1 MKIIY
6 KKDQV
11 LKLENRKE
19 YKFLYNDY
27 ELSNLFSTYK
37 KNLEPL
43 YPDRKISS
51 MYLDTANFELYN
63 NSKNTDTDKLKVRFR
78 MYPTDN
84 QIYFEIKRNS
94 DKNKT
99 KVKELTSYKSFN
111 EIDFKLLEGKHLT
124 PVLKVDYLRSYFTFK
139 NTRITIDKNVSFQ
152 STVNRSL
159 VNKIINLDFN
169 VVEFKLF
176 NQDKDIE
183 KNFLSNPI
191 AFSKYDYGI
200 KSIYKI

>member
-1 MKIIY
+1 M
-6 KKDQV
+6 
-11 LKLENRKE
+11 
-19 YKFLYNDY
+19 
-27 ELSNLFSTYK
+27 
-37 KNLEPL
+37 
-43 YPDRKISS
+43 
-51 MYLDTANFELYN
+51 
-63 NSKNTDTDKLKVRFR
+63 
-78 MYPTDN
+78 
-84 QIYFEIKRNS
+84 
-94 DKNKT
+94 
-99 KVKELTSYKSFN
+99 
-111 EIDFKLLEGKHLT
+111 
-124 PVLKVDYLRSYFTFK
+124 KVDYLRSYFTFK

-183 KNFLSNPI
+183 KFLSNPI

>member
-27 ELSNLFSTYK
+27 ELTNLFSTYK
-37 KNLEPL
+37 KNLKPL

-78 MYPTDN
+78 MYPNDN

-99 KVKELTSYKSFN
+99 KVKN
-111 EIDFKLLEGKHLT
+111 
-124 PVLKVDYLRSYFTFK
+124 
-139 NTRITIDKNVSFQ
+139 
-152 STVNRSL
+152 
-159 VNKIINLDFN
+159 
-169 VVEFKLF
+169 
-176 NQDKDIE
+176 
-183 KNFLSNPI
+183 
-191 AFSKYDYGI
+191 
-200 KSIYKI
+200 